1 MGLPGDTNLELLNY
15 IGSTDMHWVGNSNEL
30 NAAYAADG
38 YARIKGCPG
47 VILTTMGVGE
57 LSAINGI
64 AGSFAENVKI
74 IHVITATGRAAQE
87 KRVMIHHTLGDS
99 PDHRIYAKMSSPVR
113 VAHCYLDDEDTA
125 VAGIDRVIRECY
137 IHSRPVYIYVPVD
150 MAHKSVAASA
160 LDKPLLLTR
169 PSETAAEQ
177 AAVDAV
183 LGAIYSSKN
192 PVVLVDSLILQL
204 GLKPLV
210 RSFLSNL
217 EFPTFCPFMGK
228 SVIEESKPYFHGTY
242 NGKFSYPG
250 VQKAVEDD
258 SDLVIHIGPLPTDM
272 NTGGFSAKI
281 DPKKL
286 ILLQETKVNF
296 KGELFVGVYL
306 ESFLT
311 RLSNYLDISRIPKTS
326 SLALP
331 ALPPSPPNSEAKDL
345 FITQSHLW
353 PRIGKFFR
361 ADDIIFSDGGTCHFG
376 LQDAEFPDITY
387 IMQNHWASIGYALPA
402 TFGGAMAKRDLTNS
416 KAEGWNG
423 VKGGGV
429 GRVIFITGEGAMQ
442 LTVQEVGSMVREQ
455 LDVIIIIINNGGYSI
470 ERCVVHPDAAYH
482 DIATWNHKHMLD
494 FFGAEDGAAR
504 THQVHTEVELEA
516 VLTRPEL
523 EDPKG
528 VHVLEIFT
536 DKMDFPWRLKAF
548 GKAYQV
554 MKGS

>member
-1 MGLPGDTNLELLNY
+1 MGLPGDTNLELLHY

-38 YARIKGCPG
+38 YSRIKGCPG

-74 IHVITATGRAAQE
+74 IHVVTATGRAAQE

-99 PDHRIYAKMSSPVR
+99 PDHRIYAKISSPVR
-113 VAHCYLDDEDTA
+113 VAHCYLDDENTA

-150 MAHKSVAASA
+150 MAHKPVAASA

-169 PSETAAEQ
+169 PSETTAEQ

-183 LGAIYSSKN
+183 LGAIHSSKN

-210 RSFLSNL
+210 RSFLNNL
-217 EFPTFCPFMGK
+217 KFPTFCPFMGK
-228 SVIEESKPYFHGTY
+228 SVIEERKPYFRGTY

-250 VQKAVEDD
+250 VQKAVEED

-286 ILLQETKVNF
+286 ILLQETKVIF

-311 RLSNYLDISRIPKTS
+311 RLSNSLDISRVPKTS

-331 ALPPSPPNSEAKDL
+331 ALPPLPSNSEAKDP

-361 ADDIIFSDGGTCHFG
+361 AHDIIFSDGGTCHFG

-402 TFGGAMAKRDLTNS
+402 TFGGAIAKRDLTNS

-423 VKGGGV
+423 VKGGGD

-442 LTVQEVGSMVREQ
+442 LTVQEVGSMIREQ

-504 THQVHTEVELEA
+504 TYQVRTKVELEA

-523 EDPKG
+523 EDPQG

-548 GKAYQV
+548 GEAYRE
-554 MKGS
+554 MKGT

>member
-1 MGLPGDTNLELLNY
+1 
-15 IGSTDMHWVGNSNEL
+15 
-30 NAAYAADG
+30 
-38 YARIKGCPG
+38 
-47 VILTTMGVGE
+47 
-57 LSAINGI
+57 
-64 AGSFAENVKI
+64 
-74 IHVITATGRAAQE
+74 
-87 KRVMIHHTLGDS
+87 
-99 PDHRIYAKMSSPVR
+99 
-113 VAHCYLDDEDTA
+113 
-125 VAGIDRVIRECY
+125 VIRECY

-150 MAHKSVAASA
+150 MAHKPVAASA

-210 RSFLSNL
+210 RSFLGNL

-306 ESFLT
+306 ESCESIQPHSLYLANVLMPLVLT
-311 RLSNYLDISRIPKTS
+311 RLSNSLDISRIPKTS

-455 LDVIIIIINNGGYSI
+455 LDVIMQVLSQQFIAELS
-470 ERCVVHPDAAYH
+470 HTFQYH
-482 DIATWNHKHMLD
+482 
-494 FFGAEDGAAR
+494 
-504 THQVHTEVELEA
+504 HQ
-516 VLTRPEL
+516 
-523 EDPKG
+523 
-528 VHVLEIFT
+528 
-536 DKMDFPWRLKAF
+536 
-548 GKAYQV
+548 
-554 MKGS
+554 